1 MGQLKAN
8 FSLNGRLN
16 WEVHSLKKSWLEQNI
31 KEFKSSHSSSSPG
44 KIDISITQKKQL
56 EIPSDVENVSQG
68 IDGLSDCIFIH
79 DKYSSKKASFQM
91 THSGYIFF
99 VEEGF
104 TFYYYAAL
112 LDALIKL
119 IAFRKGIVSL
129 HASAIKKDNCVSI
142 FTAGRRMG
150 KTIMI
155 LNILNQ
161 NNDVE
166 ILADDALMMTQ
177 EGKIIPYLRGIDLF
191 SYLPIPMSYL
201 TYREKLKRKL
211 ARLSR
216 KFMPL
221 PNRITTK
228 IINRFFLVRMNLASH
243 GHGRSSQFES
253 VDRTYILKKHVKSDS
268 RMSEISENNAKK
280 FIGESSY
287 VEIKEYQSLFA
298 QVCTIFPDSRFS
310 ELIISYTDF
319 QREIDHISSNT
330 KYEELLLAEDFSD
343 IEKIALVI

>member
-1 MGQLKAN
+1 MGLLDAN
-8 FSLNGRLN
+8 FSLGGKLYWKVSSQRQD
-16 WEVHSLKKSWLEQNI
+16 WITQNI
-31 KEFKSSHSSSSPG
+31 GEFKSSHISERIEDFNIVIQQFE
-44 KIDISITQKKQL
+44 KIQIPTDAIQVSE
-56 EIPSDVENVSQG
+56 EIECLANQ
-68 IDGLSDCIFIH
+68 IFIQ
-79 DKYSSKKASFQM
+79 DKYSSRKVCIAAVDHFYQVQ
-91 THSGYIFF
+91 
-99 VEEGF
+99 VEQGF
-104 TFYYYAAL
+104 TFHYYAAL

-119 IAFRKGIVSL
+119 IAFRKGVIAL

-150 KTIMI
+150 KTTMI

-191 SYLPIPMSYL
+191 SYLPIPMNYL
-201 TYREKLKRKL
+201 NSIEKLKRKL

-216 KFMPL
+216 KFVPL
-221 PNRITTK
+221 PSRITTK

-243 GHGRSSQFES
+243 GHGRSSQLKS
-253 VDRTYILKKHVKSDS
+253 VDQTYILKKHVKSDS
-268 RMSEISENNAKK
+268 RISEISKDNAKK

-298 QVCTIFPDSRFS
+298 QVCAVFPDSKFS

-319 QREIDHISSNT
+319 QQEIDHISSIT
-330 KYEELLLAEDFSD
+330 KYQELLLAEDFSD
-343 IEKIALVI
+343 IEKIARAI